1 MPVQTR
7 NNIDLTKIFSNDR
20 LPCIVSFNDI
30 INTARLATGRTTV
43 LSFFDY
49 TLLNMWIYGYGR
61 SEHKEMMKCFHTQN
75 ALLKQLVEL
84 MRLKVSLEYPDENIP
99 SL

>member
-20 LPCIVSFNDI
+20 LPCIVSLYNI
-30 INTARLATGRTTV
+30 IQTTRVATGRTAV

-49 TLLNMWIYGYGR
+49 TLLNMRI
-61 SEHKEMMKCFHTQN
+61 
-75 ALLKQLVEL
+75 
-84 MRLKVSLEYPDENIP
+84 
-99 SL
+99 

>member
-20 LPCIVSFNDI
+20 LPCIVSFHDI
-30 INTARLATGRTTV
+30 INTARVATGRTTV

-49 TLLNMWIYGYGR
+49 TLLNMRI
-61 SEHKEMMKCFHTQN
+61 
-75 ALLKQLVEL
+75 
-84 MRLKVSLEYPDENIP
+84 
-99 SL
+99 